1 MMHITYSPDNPLP
14 RQGAA
19 SRMLRRVSALNQA
32 PGKLVYWL
40 TAITDFGPTRVPLL
54 PHEGPAVAQITY
66 RLRLAFCPTRPV
78 AAPGNPASLGQPLGL
93 EASVASDGTTGPKQA
108 LAALAQ
114 SHDRNYLID
123 QQQAIYDELVAS
135 YGPTPE
141 GLPLALLPYRL
152 PLSVAEITRELAG
165 WTTPE
170 AETLRGEQKAAPKR
184 GKKAYVKSRNN

>member
-1 MMHITYSPDNPLP
+1 MMHITYFPDNTLP

-19 SRMLRRVSALNQA
+19 SRMLRRASALNQT
-32 PGKLVYWL
+32 PGKIVYWL
-40 TAITDFGPTRVPLL
+40 TAITEFDPTRVPQL
-54 PHEGPAVAQITY
+54 PPGGPAVANVTY
-66 RLRLAFCPTRPV
+66 RLRLAFC
-78 AAPGNPASLGQPLGL
+78 PASLGQPLGL

-152 PLSVAEITRELAG
+152 PLSVVEITRELAG
-165 WTTPE
+165 WTTPQGGV
-170 AETLRGEQKAAPKR
+170 LRGEPETAPKR
-184 GKKAYVKSRNN
+184 GKKAYVKSRND